1 MQKKPST
8 REKVF
13 AAADQILQQGAKPTQ
28 QSIRDLIGTGSI
40 STINAA
46 LNDWW
51 GSLSDRIARKQEHP
65 ELPEPVLSAA
75 NQLWDQAMAYAH
87 HSLSNQRQEL
97 QLALNQAKQQ
107 ANAELDNM
115 RQLVDRLQD
124 TNASLR
130 SELDDAFRSEK
141 SEQIRSSSLET
152 QVIRLTV
159 ERDDLNRQV
168 KQQEKIA
175 NKEPLSANID
185 TGSPMV
191 VDHEKMIEI
200 RVENRVLSN
209 KIKELDSVVKLK
221 NKENKHLTDQLALQE
236 KEAIQQQH
244 RLELVLA
251 QQDARYEDVVNALA
265 SCKLELAQVKNNN

>member
-1 MQKKPST
+1 MQKKTST

-13 AAADQILQQGAKPTQ
+13 SAADQILQQGAKPTQ

>member
-13 AAADQILQQGAKPTQ
+13 SAADQILQQGAKPTQ

>member
-1 MQKKPST
+1 MKKKPST